1 VFVPE
6 YCTPKG
12 KCAAY
17 GDLIQQSNNRLL
29 RLTAKGYVNKTA
41 SVRQALIDTGLPT
54 VRYYA
59 QHARL
64 HSNRVRMEGKNPQE
78 GAADSFGEDN
88 LAAQRRR
95 ELARHD

>member
-1 VFVPE
+1 MPE

-64 HSNRVRMEGKNPQE
+64 HSNRVRMEGKNPQQE